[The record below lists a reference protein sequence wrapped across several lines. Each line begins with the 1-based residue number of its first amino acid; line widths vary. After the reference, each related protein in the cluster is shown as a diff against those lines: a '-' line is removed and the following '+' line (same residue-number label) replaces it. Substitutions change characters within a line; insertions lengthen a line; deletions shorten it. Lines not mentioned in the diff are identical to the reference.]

1 MVMPVIIL
9 SLVGTK
15 KVNLV
20 HLFQSSASWIHVLES
35 LKLTHFQWPSF
46 KKKPHK
52 CKVSRPGQVK
62 APSVSSVANLS
73 WDLVTEVNEMAWLP
87 SQPCSR
93 SQSSWARAGS
103 TSWGPRAL
111 EPFCMS
117 AQEPGQG
124 RHWGARAPSAP
135 SPAPGMDKKQGHSS
149 PLPSAALP
157 STQKHAAGVTA
168 SFLHRPTK

>member
-9 SLVGTK
+9 SPVGAK

-46 KKKPHK
+46 KKNHISVRSVKTRASKGALCQLCSKPSSGILSLRLMK
-52 CKVSRPGQVK
+52 WPGRP
-62 APSVSSVANLS
+62 ANPAA
-73 WDLVTEVNEMAWLP
+73 E
-87 SQPCSR
+87 
-93 SQSSWARAGS
+93 ARAHGPGRGS

-111 EPFCMS
+111 EPFCVS

-135 SPAPGMDKKQGHSS
+135 SLPPACTKSRAQQPT
-149 PLPSAALP
+149 ALR
-157 STQKHAAGVTA
+157 ST
-168 SFLHRPTK
+168 P